1 MYCRFLS
8 QTFIPEHSFP
18 GLAEKHLAEALDS
31 LQSEREQKYL
41 FKKEL
46 DQRDQAAAHSGNI
59 AGLRLELGEGS
70 ADDKIRPSTVGDLFS
85 ELHLTEIRKLE
96 KQLETMELEKE
107 SLTKTLDDSK
117 QELEQMRSELEDRKN
132 KLLLL
137 GQRIDAIV
145 MQAENVSAFRT
156 DILRM
161 IGTGINFEYMVVQCS
176 LRRDI
181 LGRIHGFAAHR
192 LIRVIVL
199 SLPNFR
205 GKSSFSGCRPV
216 SRHNPLIF

>member
-1 MYCRFLS
+1 MR
-8 QTFIPEHSFP
+8 IPPLTVRLHSA
-18 GLAEKHLAEALDS
+18 GIAEKQLAEALES

-70 ADDKIRPSTVGDLFS
+70 TDDKIRPSTVGDLFS

-107 SLTKTLDDSK
+107 SLTKTLDESK
-117 QELEQMRSELEDRKN
+117 MELEQSRSELEDRKS

-145 MQAENVSAFRT
+145 RQAENVSFGQKSA
-156 DILRM
+156 
-161 IGTGINFEYMVVQCS
+161 YKP
-176 LRRDI
+176 
-181 LGRIHGFAAHR
+181 
-192 LIRVIVL
+192 L
-199 SLPNFR
+199 SLWTFSISTEYLFLA
-205 GKSSFSGCRPV
+205 SSFRRSTPKWRVLMDSCP
-216 SRHNPLIF
+216 H